1 MPNIA
6 VFTGG
11 AVCPGMKN
19 GRVFHMPIDQAQAA
33 LKRFDRARYQLVNAQ
48 KLDKCIA
55 PSGCGRGIS
64 IQ

>member
-19 GRVFHMPIDQAQAA
+19 GRVFHMPIDQAPAA

-48 KLDKCIA
+48 
-55 PSGCGRGIS
+55 
-64 IQ
+64 